1 MDYESP
7 SLPVYFKVK
16 RIITQRISDGTYPVG
31 SKIPSE
37 HELSKEFGAHRLTV
51 RHALTLLAQDGFLK
65 RFRRRG
71 TFVLKNL
78 GELEEVGL
86 HGFLDDLLYHVGK
99 FKTKKVEISN
109 RKPTQA
115 VADLYGLD
123 RIGDKIRVIKR
134 VRFLGDVPAAFT
146 INYLPL
152 SIGNRISKEDLYRM
166 PLLQIFKDKLNISL
180 GEALQSI
187 EASVADHEIAEALEI
202 SPGTQ
207 ILLMQRTFFTKQGK
221 PFDFVQTFYRGDK
234 IRYFVRFR
242 YDETNGNLE
251 LTR

>member
-1 MDYESP
+1 MAYESP

-16 RIITQRISDGTYPVG
+16 RVITQRIFDGTYPMD

-51 RHALTLLAQDGFLK
+51 RHALTLLAQEGFLK
-65 RFRRRG
+65 RFRKRG
-71 TFVLKNL
+71 TFVAKKHE
-78 GELEEVGL
+78 GFEEVGL
-86 HGFLDDLLYHVGK
+86 HGFFDDLLYHVGK
-99 FKTKKVEISN
+99 FKTKEVQISN
-109 RKPTQA
+109 RKPPQG

-123 RIGDKIRVIKR
+123 RNRDKIKIIKR
-134 VRFLGDVPAAFT
+134 VRYLGEIPAAFT

-152 SIGNRISKEDLYRM
+152 SIGSRIRKEDLYRM
-166 PLLQIFKDKLNISL
+166 PLLQIFKEKLNIPL

-187 EASVADHEIAEALEI
+187 EASVADHEIAEALKV

-207 ILLMQRTFFTKQGK
+207 ILLMQRTFFTKQEK

-242 YDETNGNLE
+242 YNEKNGDLLLTN
-251 LTR
+251 